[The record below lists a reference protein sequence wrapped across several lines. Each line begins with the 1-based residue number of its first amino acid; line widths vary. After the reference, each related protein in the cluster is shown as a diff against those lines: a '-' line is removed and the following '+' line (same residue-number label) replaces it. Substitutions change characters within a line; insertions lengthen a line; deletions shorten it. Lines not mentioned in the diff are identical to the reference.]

1 METSLTTLLLKKCA
15 QTVEEVLIPNL
26 TAPFA
31 AEQAANIVNVL
42 RLLAPAVEEK
52 SQELGEENERMKE
65 VLGRVVEVLQGE
77 KTLSRNTVRN
87 RLLERFGHN
96 LKKVGDE
103 PPDVI
108 KENHNLKE
116 ALVETIKGLDAL
128 TEDLSIETI
137 SSLRQQIRSVLRQQL
152 DHGMARIAGLLEQF
166 SYSFEQASTD

>member
-1 METSLTTLLLKKCA
+1 METSLTTLLLEKCA

-52 SQELGEENERMKE
+52 SQELGEENERMRE

-77 KTLSRNTVRN
+77 KTLSQNAVRN
-87 RLLERFGHN
+87 RLLERLGQD
-96 LKKVGDE
+96 LKRVGDE
-103 PPDVI
+103 PPDII

-152 DHGMARIAGLLEQF
+152 DHGMARIAGLMEQF